1 MKSNR
6 KVSITALMAA
16 SLMIQATLA
25 TQVLAEDTRSTAPQ
39 WGVKVMKIEVGD
51 VNIEPEFRVAIYENL
66 LRELIKTKEFP
77 QVFRDG
83 DRTADGV
90 QDLLILKTRVESYTP
105 GSETKRAVTT
115 VSGATKLRVRSQLC
129 TRQGRVVLERVSNG
143 NVRFFGDNLRATH
156 NLARNVTKA
165 IQQSTLPDVTSAAG
179 DKTAAL
185 ARVQRAR

>member
-16 SLMIQATLA
+16 SLMIQAALA
-25 TQVLAEDTRSTAPQ
+25 TRVFAEDTRSTAPQ
-39 WGVKVMKIEVGD
+39 WSVKVMKIEVGD

-66 LRELIKTKEFP
+66 LLELIKTKEF
-77 QVFRDG
+77 QHVFRDG

-90 QDLLILKTRVESYTP
+90 QNLLILKTTVESYTP

-165 IQQSTLPDVTSAAG
+165 IQQSTLPDVTPAGG